1 MDQPNLETG
10 STRVAIEFLTLWMEP
25 GDEAGQRAAEHIT
38 HVLHEEGEDPV
49 SVIAGQLNLSML
61 SSCTS
66 PKNEAPQRPT
76 CSRRQERS
84 CGTGRRSFP
93 NEDGS
98 VEHARRH

>member
-61 SSCTS
+61 LVLHLAKERGATEAAMLQKAGEILRDWS
-66 PKNEAPQRPT
+66 PQLPE
-76 CSRRQERS
+76 
-84 CGTGRRSFP
+84 
-93 NEDGS
+93 
-98 VEHARRH
+98 